1 MGGDLGWPPAGWLKF
16 KLWSSQQSWGS
27 SQDCTGKGK
36 DESLNYFSRNSIP
49 GIILHGKSTLEALSY
64 LNDQKIWAKLMIP
77 SNTYEWS
84 SFWFNYLT
92 FWTGNTFYRVWR
104 KKVDS
109 KCGPSHLWPVT
120 NFLSPKVL
128 LQYSRKYTNIY
139 THTYS
144 FFSFLHGQAAFDI
157 LFYIL
162 ICFTLPMSWNSFC
175 ISTRRRAS
183 LFFTAVQYPIVWLC
197 QNLLNWFPGVGVGAI
212 QFVSHL
218 LLLKYYK

>member
-16 KLWSSQQSWGS
+16 KLWSSQQSWGC

-36 DESLNYFSRNSIP
+36 DESLNYFSCNSIP

-64 LNDQKIWAKLMIP
+64 LNYQKIWAKLMIP
-77 SNTYEWS
+77 SNTSEWS

-92 FWTGNTFYRVWR
+92 FWTRNTFYRVWR

-120 NFLSPKVL
+120 NFLSPNIQENTL
-128 LQYSRKYTNIY
+128 IY
-139 THTYS
+139 THIHIL
-144 FFSFLHGQAAFDI
+144 FSHFYMDKQALYI

-183 LFFTAVQYPIVWLC
+183 LFFTAVQYPIVWLR
-197 QNLLNWFPGVGVGAI
+197 QNLLNWFPGVGVG
-212 QFVSHL
+212 
-218 LLLKYYK
+218 

>member
-1 MGGDLGWPPAGWLKF
+1 ML
-16 KLWSSQQSWGS
+16 
-27 SQDCTGKGK
+27 
-36 DESLNYFSRNSIP
+36 
-49 GIILHGKSTLEALSY
+49 
-64 LNDQKIWAKLMIP
+64 P

-162 ICFTLPMSWNSFC
+162 ICLPCQCLGIPSVSAHE
-175 ISTRRRAS
+175 RRAS
-183 LFFTAVQYPIVWLC
+183 SFFTAVQYPIVWLC
-197 QNLLNWFPGVGVGAI
+197 QNLLNWFPGVGWGPFSFCFPSVAFKNI
-212 QFVSHL
+212 INNVAVNNTIHTSFCSHRSISIRQIPSPWNSWVTGDAHL
-218 LLLKYYK
+218 